1 MRNESRKLHEK
12 TLELYQV
19 YNRIYPL
26 IINNPDGV
34 YRVSS
39 CEDALRA
46 LDLTKIVLD
55 ELRDHGFLHY
65 WTHSPAFCKLINST
79 TPFCI
84 QLGAEDA
91 LSFPCFSD
99 AGPSD

>member
-1 MRNESRKLHEK
+1 MDSNEAHRLHAK

-19 YNRIYPL
+19 YNRIFPL

-34 YRVSS
+34 YRTSS
-39 CEDALRA
+39 REDALRA
-46 LDLTKIVLD
+46 LDLTNTVLD
-55 ELRDHGFLHY
+55 ELSDHGFLHY
-65 WTHSPAFCKLINST
+65 WMHSPAFCKLINST

-91 LSFPCFSD
+91 LNFS
-99 AGPSD
+99 